1 MGVNGGGGEGAEE
14 EVLLLRAA
22 VSKRQLASIFSFTLL
37 SRTML
42 GSALLL
48 VKVDE
53 QNGRRILRV
62 AGNMMDM
69 I

>member
-14 EVLLLRAA
+14 EVLLLRAT